1 MQIISFETIPS
12 TNDYLK
18 EHYKECLSPTI
29 VTTEYQSKGRGR
41 GNHQWISKKG
51 EDLIF
56 SLFVEDKRDGVTLTM
71 IMAYSIVC
79 ALKTQQIDAK
89 IKWPND
95 IYVNKKKVAGILTE
109 TIYEKDK
116 HYLII
121 GVGLNINNKE
131 YAGLPI
137 KCSKEE
143 LLKTIYET
151 YFSFC
156 KKDYEHDLLDK
167 INSCSYLKDV
177 LVEDEEHGYIQYE
190 RLNADGTITITTATN
205 EKYKVSINTI
215 SLRNKKIKYKS
226 LSFDS

>member
-79 ALKTQQIDAK
+79 ALKSQQIDAK

-143 LLKTIYET
+143 L
-151 YFSFC
+151 
-156 KKDYEHDLLDK
+156 
-167 INSCSYLKDV
+167 
-177 LVEDEEHGYIQYE
+177 
-190 RLNADGTITITTATN
+190 
-205 EKYKVSINTI
+205 
-215 SLRNKKIKYKS
+215 
-226 LSFDS
+226 